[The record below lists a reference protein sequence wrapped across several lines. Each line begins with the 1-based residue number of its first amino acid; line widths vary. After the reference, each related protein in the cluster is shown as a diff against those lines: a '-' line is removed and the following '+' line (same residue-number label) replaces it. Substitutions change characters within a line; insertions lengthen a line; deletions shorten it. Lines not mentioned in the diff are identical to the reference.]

1 MSNKL
6 ENEATPVVAAGA
18 TPAMFSNP
26 EFGSVRIITR
36 EDGEPL
42 FCLKDVATCLGYANP
57 TDAVSQRCD
66 PSCVCVL
73 QTQHES
79 GTKHTKFGPESEVY
93 RLIFGSKLDS
103 AKKFQDWVFKE
114 VLPSIRKTGSYSVAQ
129 QQQPSYQI
137 PQTFSEA
144 LQLAADI
151 QKENERLA
159 IENKEQAL
167 KIEEDAPKVECWD
180 KFVGESN
187 ELISITDFAKVLHN
201 KWPDITPH
209 RLFTILREAKILQD
223 GYFNKNI
230 PYQHY
235 IKEGYFKVKEKPSV
249 NKVGL
254 NFISRQTLVT
264 PKGQKYL
271 IGKFL
276 SVRASDEE
284 NDIDMFE

>member
-1 MSNKL
+1 MVNKL
-6 ENEATPVVAAGA
+6 ENEATPVVATGEN
-18 TPAMFSNP
+18 PAMFSNP
-26 EFGSVRIITR
+26 EFGSVRIIVK
-36 EDGEPL
+36 ENGEPL
-42 FCLKDVATCLGYANP
+42 FCLRDVALCLGYANP
-57 TDAVSQRCD
+57 NEAINNRCD
-66 PSCVCVL
+66 PSCVSDL
-73 QTQHES
+73 LTQHETGS
-79 GTKHTKFGPESEVY
+79 KHTKFGQESEVY

-114 VLPSIRKTGSYSVAQ
+114 VLPSIRKTGSYSVTQ

-137 PQTFSEA
+137 EDSIERAKAWIKEEEQRRLLTVEN
-144 LQLAADI
+144 
-151 QKENERLA
+151 QKLTT
-159 IENKEQAL
+159 

-180 KFVGESN
+180 QFVGESN

-201 KWPDITPH
+201 KWSDITPH
-209 RLFTILREAKILQD
+209 RLFAILREAKILQD

-276 SVRASDEE
+276 SARASDEE